1 MTDAKADRACPGR
14 CDAPCTWRDL
24 GAFVDRSGLVG
35 AVRVEQCSQCGHARS
50 LPPLAD
56 VAFLYEGRES
66 QDFQPEAKGLAHAIK
81 RLAFTREARRL
92 LRQLGPVPI
101 SLLDFGCGSGQFTR
115 ALGDLLGRDRVTGSD
130 FFGDPPAELADRA
143 YCPMERLPE
152 RAGQFDCVIAMHV
165 LEHDDDAVALL
176 GRISAMTRPGGTVVI
191 EVPNVA
197 CVWARIFGK
206 YWDAWYL
213 PYHRTHFSRASL
225 IAALESGG
233 LEVRAV
239 HGAVVPTM
247 GRTFANLFG
256 ARNTLFWLLLGAALH
271 PLQLLGEK
279 LTGQPSALRVIARR
293 R

>member
-1 MTDAKADRACPGR
+1 MRACPARSG
-14 CDAPCTWRDL
+14 APCTWRDL

-35 AVRVEQCSQCGHARS
+35 AVRVEQCAHCGHARS

-66 QDFQPEAKGLAHAIK
+66 QDFQPGAHGLAHAIK
-81 RLAFTREARRL
+81 RLAFRRDAGRL
-92 LRQLGPVPI
+92 LRQIGPAP
-101 SLLDFGCGSGQFTR
+101 STLRDSGTLLDFGCGSGQFTR
-115 ALGDLLGRDRVTGSD
+115 ALGDRLGADRVTGSD
-130 FFGDPPAELADRA
+130 FFADPPGELADRP
-143 YCPMERLPE
+143 YCPMERLADQ
-152 RAGQFDCVIAMHV
+152 AGQFDSVIAMHV
-165 LEHDDDAVALL
+165 LEHDDNVAALL
-176 GRISAMTRPGGTVVI
+176 ARISAMARPGGTVVI

-225 IAALESGG
+225 VAAVTAGG

-256 ARNTLFWLLLGAALH
+256 RRNTLFWLLLGVALH

-293 R
+293 V